1 MYKKLLIPLDGSQ
14 LSEAI
19 LPYARVLA
27 KGLKIPV
34 DLLRII
40 EREVI
45 EVAVN
50 PKRNYFFDDVEADLR
65 SSCND
70 YLAGVAASFV
80 ETHNVNC
87 VTFVGDPAEVIVDTA
102 SVDPD
107 ALIAM
112 STHGRS
118 GIQRWYLGSV
128 ADKVLHA
135 STNPMLL
142 AKGTAQPESQDGE
155 ATIKRIIVP
164 LDGSPLA
171 ERALPHATVV
181 AQALHAELDMVSVC
195 NSPTHAYYAEG
206 LIPNFDENRDAMQ
219 EEAKN
224 YLDVKAEQLSLQGVE
239 NASCIIE
246 TGDAG
251 ARIIELAQQTP
262 NSLVTMCSHGR
273 SGIGRWVL
281 GGTTDRVVRYS
292 GDPVLVI
299 RASGSVGGNQTLVHQ

>member
-19 LPYARVLA
+19 LPYGRVLA
-27 KGLKIPV
+27 KRLKIPV
-34 DLLRII
+34 DLLRVI

-50 PKRNYFFDDVEADLR
+50 AKQNYSIDDAEADLR
-65 SSCND
+65 TSCND
-70 YLAGVAASFV
+70 YLAVVAASFV
-80 ETHNVNC
+80 ETPEVNC
-87 VTFVGDPAEVIVDTA
+87 FTSVGDAAELIVDRA
-102 SVDPD
+102 SADPD
-107 ALIAM
+107 ALLAM

-118 GIQRWYLGSV
+118 GVQRWYLGSV

-135 STNPMLL
+135 STNPMLV
-142 AKGTAQPESQDGE
+142 AKGTAEQKSHDGE

-171 ERALPHATVV
+171 ELALPHATVL
-181 AQALHAELDMVSVC
+181 AKGLHAELDLVRVS
-195 NSPTHAYYAEG
+195 SSLTDAYYGEG
-206 LIPNFDENRDAMQ
+206 LIPEFEEHLDAMR
-219 EEAKN
+219 EEAKS
-224 YLDVKAEQLSLQGVE
+224 YLDTKAEQLGTRGVGK
-239 NASCIIE
+239 ASCIVE

-251 ARIIELAQQTP
+251 TRIIELAQETP

-273 SGIGRWVL
+273 SGIGRWVF
-281 GGTTDRVVRYS
+281 GGTTERVVRYS

-299 RASGSVGGNQTLVHQ
+299 RASE

>member
-19 LPYARVLA
+19 LPYGRVLA
-27 KGLKIPV
+27 KSLKIPV
-34 DLLRII
+34 DLLRVI

-50 PKRNYFFDDVEADLR
+50 PKQNYSIENAEADLR

-70 YLAGVAASFV
+70 YLAGVAASFA
-80 ETHNVNC
+80 ETPNVNC
-87 VTFVGDPAEVIVDTA
+87 FTSVGDAAEVIVDRA
-102 SVDPD
+102 SADPD
-107 ALIAM
+107 ALLAM

-142 AKGTAQPESQDGE
+142 VKGTGQHESHDGE

-171 ERALPHATVV
+171 EKALPHATVW
-181 AQALHAELDMVSVC
+181 AKALHAELDLISVYKSLT
-195 NSPTHAYYAEG
+195 NAYYAEG
-206 LIPNFDENRDAMQ
+206 LIPNFDANRDAMR

-224 YLDVKAEQLSLQGVE
+224 YLDVKAEQLSTQGVE

-246 TGDAG
+246 PGDAG
-251 ARIIELAQQTP
+251 ARIIELAQETP

-273 SGIGRWVL
+273 SGIRRWVF
-281 GGTTDRVVRYS
+281 GGTAERVVRYS

-299 RASGSVGGNQTLVHQ
+299 RASE

>member
-1 MYKKLLIPLDGSQ
+1 MYKKVVIPLDGSQ

-27 KGLKIPV
+27 KSLKIPV
-34 DLLRII
+34 DLLRVI

-50 PKRNYFFDDVEADLR
+50 PKRNYFIDDAEADLR

-80 ETHNVNC
+80 ETPGVNC
-87 VTFVGDPAEVIVDTA
+87 VTSVGDPAEVIVETA
-102 SVDPD
+102 SADPD
-107 ALIAM
+107 ALLAM

-118 GIQRWYLGSV
+118 GVQRWYLGSV
-128 ADKVLHA
+128 AEKVLHA
-135 STNPMLL
+135 STNPMLV
-142 AKGTAQPESQDGE
+142 AKGTAEQKSHDGE

-164 LDGSPLA
+164 LDGSFLA
-171 ERALPHATVV
+171 ELALPHATVL
-181 AQALHAELDMVSVC
+181 AKALHAELDMVSVYTSHT
-195 NSPTHAYYAEG
+195 NAYYAEG
-206 LIPNFDENRDAMQ
+206 LIPNFDENRDAMR

-224 YLDVKAEQLSLQGVE
+224 YLDVKAEQLSTQGVG

-299 RASGSVGGNQTLVHQ
+299 RASESVASIKN